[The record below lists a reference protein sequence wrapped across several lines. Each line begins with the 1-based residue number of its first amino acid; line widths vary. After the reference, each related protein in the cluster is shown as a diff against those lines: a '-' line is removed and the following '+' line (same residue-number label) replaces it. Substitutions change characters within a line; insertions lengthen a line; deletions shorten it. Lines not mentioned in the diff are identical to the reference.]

1 MEKVQKGTAKIIT
14 GLDNMPDVKHTRSS
28 LQLMKKA
35 AGRFVCSL
43 ITYRREKKKKTQV
56 SKASKKKYEGLS
68 GLNQELS
75 GETISKLYL
84 IYIMELPFQIPIY
97 KG

>member
-43 ITYRREKKKKTQV
+43 ITYRREKKKKKD
-56 SKASKKKYEGLS
+56 SS
-68 GLNQELS
+68 
-75 GETISKLYL
+75 
-84 IYIMELPFQIPIY
+84 
-97 KG
+97 

>member
-43 ITYRREKKKKTQV
+43 ITYRRKKKKKD
-56 SKASKKKYEGLS
+56 SS
-68 GLNQELS
+68 
-75 GETISKLYL
+75 
-84 IYIMELPFQIPIY
+84 
-97 KG
+97 

>member
-43 ITYRREKKKKTQV
+43 ITYRRKKKK
-56 SKASKKKYEGLS
+56 KRL
-68 GLNQELS
+68 
-75 GETISKLYL
+75 KLAKL
-84 IYIMELPFQIPIY
+84 ARRSMRV
-97 KG
+97 